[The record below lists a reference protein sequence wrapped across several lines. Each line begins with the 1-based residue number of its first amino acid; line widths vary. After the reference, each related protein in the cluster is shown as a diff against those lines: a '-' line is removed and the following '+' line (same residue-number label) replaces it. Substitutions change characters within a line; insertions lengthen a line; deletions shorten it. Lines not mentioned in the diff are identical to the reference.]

1 MAMNSMKPTIGV
13 RRRWRRH
20 LASPLSL
27 HFPLAGP
34 ALGPH
39 TPIGKLVDEN
49 VACVIAFVPCDPP
62 MTSARGHIDRIRGRE
77 GGGGRK
83 EEERNRD
90 GRVGDTRRLP
100 MLFCYDSVSVTH

>member
-1 MAMNSMKPTIGV
+1 MKPTIGV

-77 GGGGRK
+77 GGREGGGGKKKR
-83 EEERNRD
+83 ETEMA
-90 GRVGDTRRLP
+90 GW
-100 MLFCYDSVSVTH
+100 VTHVASRCSFVMIQFQ